1 MCFPPPS
8 APAGKATDSLWCFPS
23 ERERER
29 KRGSPDTLTINVSPQ
44 LAQSLPAGCNVTKT
58 GKPAPSLTGSPGTI
72 ICYLSQQ
79 SLLTVLGMG
88 AILLLSGGPCLS
100 VTMND
105 PASGALQGVGGEVL
119 LWEGHSPR
127 QLSWL
132 WG

>member
-1 MCFPPPS
+1 MCFPPPCGVF
-8 APAGKATDSLWCFPS
+8 PA
-23 ERERER
+23 RE
-29 KRGSPDTLTINVSPQ
+29 RGSPDTLTVNVSPQ

-58 GKPAPSLTGSPGTI
+58 GKPSPVVTGSPGTL

-88 AILLLSGGPCLS
+88 AMLLLSGGPWLS
-100 VTMND
+100 VTMNN
-105 PASGALQGVGGEVL
+105 PASGAQQGVGGTVL
-119 LWEGHSPR
+119 LWKGHSRR